1 VNSRTIVRNTVWFA
15 IENAISFGASLIT
28 SFLIARMLG
37 PSRMGYI
44 VYVLMVVN
52 IASMLGGVGVPAT
65 TRKYMAEFIGRA
77 ERGAARH
84 IYMQTLGIQTAAA
97 TAVTGLCL
105 LWFWHYAEPGYRLA
119 AILLVLSV
127 WPSMVNSISA
137 FANVASED
145 LSANLPA
152 SVISTVVFFTIT
164 MSTIVFHWGVLG
176 IAVSMLTMRMVDF
189 AVRLVPT
196 FRRVNSWKGEGGEV
210 PPDLSLRMRSF
221 AVQSVMGML
230 LTLIVWDRSEVFLLK
245 HFSPDIRQ
253 IAFYSLAFS
262 LAEKLLVFPTVFAS
276 ATGTSMFAQY
286 GRDRTKLSALTAASV
301 RYLGLTSIPLH
312 IIATSLAGSAMLV
325 FYSKQYTGAIT
336 VATAAPLLCLAKAFL
351 TPVQT
356 MFEAVERQSYFIYAT
371 LIASA
376 LDVTVAIA
384 LIPRYGALGAAIG
397 SGTAQMLCVGTLW
410 ALAIKRYDVHLPWR
424 FLGKV
429 VGISV
434 IAAIVAYAAVLKTSP
449 LVGLLL
455 GSVLA
460 AVTFILLA
468 DFAQVFEAEDLT
480 RFSMLVKACPAALA
494 TPANLTFSWLSRR
507 NTPSQTDELL

>member
-1 VNSRTIVRNTVWFA
+1 M
-15 IENAISFGASLIT
+15 ENAISFGASLIT

-52 IASMLGGVGVPAT
+52 IASMLGGVGIPAT
-65 TRKYMAEFIGRA
+65 TRKYMAELIGQG

-84 IYMQTLGIQTAAA
+84 IYMQTLGIQTAMA
-97 TAVTGLCL
+97 TAVTSLCL
-105 LWFWHYAEPGYRLA
+105 LWFWVYAEPGYRLV
-119 AILLVLSV
+119 AILLVLSL

-137 FANVASED
+137 FANVATED

-152 SVISTVVFFTIT
+152 SVISTVVFFTVT
-164 MSTIVFHWGVLG
+164 VSTLVFHWGVMG
-176 IAVSMLTMRMVDF
+176 VAVSMLTMRLVDF
-189 AVRLVPT
+189 AIRFVPT
-196 FRRVNSWKGEGGEV
+196 YRRIDAWKGEGAAV
-210 PPDLSLRMRSF
+210 PPDLSPRMRKF
-221 AVQSVMGML
+221 AMQSVMGML

-312 IIATSLAGSAMLV
+312 IIATSLAGAAMLT
-325 FYSKQYTGAIT
+325 FYSKQYAGAIT
-336 VATAAPLLCLAKAFL
+336 VAMAAPMLCLPKAFL

-376 LDVTVAIA
+376 LDITVAVA
-384 LIPRYGALGAAIG
+384 LIPKHGALGAAIG
-397 SGTAQMLCVGTLW
+397 SGCAQTLCVATLW
-410 ALAIKRYDVHLPWR
+410 TLAVRKYHVKLPWR
-424 FLGKV
+424 FLGKII
-429 VGISV
+429 GISLV
-434 IAAIVAYAAVLKTSP
+434 AAFVAYLAVLKTSP
-449 LVGLLL
+449 LIGLLL

-460 AVTFILLA
+460 TITFLVLA
-468 DFAQVFEAEDLT
+468 DVAQIFEAEDLT
-480 RFSMLVKACPAALA
+480 RFSVLVKACPAALA
-494 TPANLTFSWLSRR
+494 TPAALTFSWLSRR
-507 NTPSQTDELL
+507 MVPAQTEELL